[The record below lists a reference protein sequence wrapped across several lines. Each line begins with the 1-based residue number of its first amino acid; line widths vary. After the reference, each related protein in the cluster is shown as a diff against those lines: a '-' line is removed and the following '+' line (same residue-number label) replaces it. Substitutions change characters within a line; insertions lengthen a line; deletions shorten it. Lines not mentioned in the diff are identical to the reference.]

1 MLPIDVKYRLSS
13 TEISKCDEPFDKD
26 IFDAVLVSCNVI
38 REEVHKQAGENI
50 KRAQEKQQR
59 DYAKRNI
66 SSVSNHICIG
76 AQVLLRNN
84 KRNNRKG
91 GKFCFKWIGPYV
103 VSDITKRGLVTLKN
117 KDDKELKKKFN
128 KAQLKPFS
136 RNLDV
141 INEFQKLSGGENNEG
156 VNEVIQNNIKNTMEN
171 SKILDEKPAKIFHSN
186 SQIQDE
192 KPPRVINYW
201 DKLPDEII
209 EKLLLESIK
218 NSDYMRKT
226 YNNVLNT
233 CTRFQMVKRIGEK
246 LLPRIYIRED
256 DAVKKS
262 SFNGKFKVSVHKLI
276 KLFGQGSGL
285 IKRVAELIRDK
296 HWKSAWLILMP
307 DKCSWYT
314 IQRIYWR
321 NTLKEKKDSFVN
333 NNLET
338 DSNQRD
344 GFWLRNENFY
354 LKVEDK
360 NILLSSN
367 VWLNDKIM
375 DASQILICK
384 ALGTQDY
391 QSVLNCQKRVKPYR
405 AVTVE
410 YIQLLHNGINHWFL
424 SFCSNSRVQVCNSL
438 NSTLTRT
445 SRKSIQSLYKNVG
458 QKNDSGNVRVT
469 FLPVQKQPDGHNCG
483 LFAVAFAAEI
493 LAGKSPIE
501 AVFDV
506 AQMRDHLIFCLE
518 QGALTPFLKV

>member
-1 MLPIDVKYRLSS
+1 M
-13 TEISKCDEPFDKD
+13 
-26 IFDAVLVSCNVI
+26 
-38 REEVHKQAGENI
+38 
-50 KRAQEKQQR
+50 
-59 DYAKRNI
+59 
-66 SSVSNHICIG
+66 
-76 AQVLLRNN
+76 
-84 KRNNRKG
+84 
-91 GKFCFKWIGPYV
+91 
-103 VSDITKRGLVTLKN
+103 
-117 KDDKELKKKFN
+117 KKKFN

-141 INEFQKLSGGENNEG
+141 INEFQELSGGENNEG
-156 VNEVIQNNIKNTMEN
+156 VNEVIQNNIKDTMEN

-192 KPPRVINYW
+192 KPPRVINYC
-201 DKLPDEII
+201 DKLPDEIV
-209 EKLLLESIK
+209 EKILLESIK
-218 NSDYMRKT
+218 NS
-226 YNNVLNT
+226 
-233 CTRFQMVKRIGEK
+233 QMVKRIGEK

-262 SFNGKFKVSVHKLI
+262 SLNGKLKVSVRKLI

-333 NNLET
+333 NNLEI

-367 VWLNDKIM
+367 AWLNDKIM

-405 AVTVE
+405 AVTGE

-424 SFCSNSRVQVCNSL
+424 SFCSNSRVQVCDNL

-445 SRKSIQSLYKNVG
+445 SRKLIQSLYKNVG

-469 FLPVQKQPDGHNCG
+469 FLPVQKQPDGHHCG
-483 LFAVAFAAEI
+483 LFAVAFTAEI

-506 AQMRDHLIFCLE
+506 AQMRNHLIFCLE
-518 QGALTPFLKV
+518 QGALTPFPKV

>member
-1 MLPIDVKYRLSS
+1 MNLVI
-13 TEISKCDEPFDKD
+13 TD
-26 IFDAVLVSCNVI
+26 IFDPVLASCNVI
-38 REEVHKQAGENI
+38 REQVYKQAGANI
-50 KRAQEKQQR
+50 KRAEEKQQR

-66 SSVSNHICIG
+66 SSVSNDICIG

-84 KRNNRKG
+84 KRNDQKG
-91 GKFCFKWIGPYV
+91 GKFCFKCIGPYV

-141 INEFQKLSGGENNEG
+141 INECQELSGGENNEG
-156 VNEVIQNNIKNTMEN
+156 VNEVIENNIKDSMEN

-192 KPPRVINYW
+192 KPRGVINYW
-201 DKLPDEII
+201 DKLPDEID
-209 EKLLLESIK
+209 EKILLESIK
-218 NSDYMRKT
+218 NSDFMYKT
-226 YNNVLNT
+226 CSNVLNT

-262 SFNGKFKVSVHKLI
+262 SFNGKFKVSVRKLI

-285 IKRVAELIRDK
+285 IKRVAELIRHK

-307 DKCSWYT
+307 DKCSW
-314 IQRIYWR
+314 RK
-321 NTLKEKKDSFVN
+321 TLKEKKDSFVN

-367 VWLNDKIM
+367 AWLNDKIM
-375 DASQILICK
+375 DASQTLICK

-391 QSVLNCQKRVKPYR
+391 QSVLNCQKKSE
-405 AVTVE
+405 TV
-410 YIQLLHNGINHWFL
+410 
-424 SFCSNSRVQVCNSL
+424 
-438 NSTLTRT
+438 
-445 SRKSIQSLYKNVG
+445 QSC
-458 QKNDSGNVRVT
+458 DW
-469 FLPVQKQPDGHNCG
+469 
-483 LFAVAFAAEI
+483 
-493 LAGKSPIE
+493 
-501 AVFDV
+501 
-506 AQMRDHLIFCLE
+506 
-518 QGALTPFLKV
+518 

>member
-1 MLPIDVKYRLSS
+1 
-13 TEISKCDEPFDKD
+13 
-26 IFDAVLVSCNVI
+26 
-38 REEVHKQAGENI
+38 
-50 KRAQEKQQR
+50 
-59 DYAKRNI
+59 
-66 SSVSNHICIG
+66 
-76 AQVLLRNN
+76 
-84 KRNNRKG
+84 
-91 GKFCFKWIGPYV
+91 
-103 VSDITKRGLVTLKN
+103 
-117 KDDKELKKKFN
+117 
-128 KAQLKPFS
+128 
-136 RNLDV
+136 
-141 INEFQKLSGGENNEG
+141 
-156 VNEVIQNNIKNTMEN
+156 MEN

-201 DKLPDEII
+201 DKLPDEIV
-209 EKLLLESIK
+209 EKILLESIK
-218 NSDYMRKT
+218 NYGYMCKT

-233 CTRFQMVKRIGEK
+233 CTRFQMVRRIGEK

-262 SFNGKFKVSVHKLI
+262 SFNGKFKVSVRKLI

-285 IKRVAELIRDK
+285 IKRVAELIR
-296 HWKSAWLILMP
+296 
-307 DKCSWYT
+307 
-314 IQRIYWR
+314 
-321 NTLKEKKDSFVN
+321 DSFVN

-367 VWLNDKIM
+367 AWLNDKIM

-391 QSVLNCQKRVKPYR
+391 QSVLYCQKRVKPYK
-405 AVTVE
+405 AVTDE
-410 YIQLLHNGINHWFL
+410 YIQLLHNGINHWFQ
-424 SFCSNSRVQVCNSL
+424 SFCSNSRVQVCDSL
-438 NSTLTRT
+438 NSTLTLT

-469 FLPVQKQPDGHNCG
+469 FLPVQKQPDGYNCG
-483 LFAVAFAAEI
+483 LFTVAFAVEI

-501 AVFDV
+501 ALFDV

-518 QGALTPFLKV
+518 QGALTPFPKV

>member
-1 MLPIDVKYRLSS
+1 M
-13 TEISKCDEPFDKD
+13 
-26 IFDAVLVSCNVI
+26 IFAL
-38 REEVHKQAGENI
+38 
-50 KRAQEKQQR
+50 
-59 DYAKRNI
+59 
-66 SSVSNHICIG
+66 
-76 AQVLLRNN
+76 VLLRNN
-84 KRNNRKG
+84 KRNDRKG

-141 INEFQKLSGGENNEG
+141 INECQELSGGENNEG
-156 VNEVIQNNIKNTMEN
+156 VNEVILNNIKYTMEN

-192 KPPRVINYW
+192 KPPKVINYW
-201 DKLPDEII
+201 DKLPDEIV
-209 EKLLLESIK
+209 EKILLESIK
-218 NSDYMRKT
+218 NSDYMCKT

-246 LLPRIYIRED
+246 LLPRIYIRD

-262 SFNGKFKVSVHKLI
+262 SFNGKFKVSVRKLI
-276 KLFGQGSGL
+276 KLFGRGSGL

-296 HWKSAWLILMP
+296 HWKSAWLISMP

-344 GFWLRNENFY
+344 DFWLRNENFY

-367 VWLNDKIM
+367 AWLNDKIM

-384 ALGTQDY
+384 ALGTQDK

-405 AVTVE
+405 AVTGE
-410 YIQLLHNGINHWFL
+410 YIKLLHNGINHWFL
-424 SFCSNSRVQVCNSL
+424 SFYSNSL

-445 SRKSIQSLYKNVG
+445 SRKSIQFLYKNVG

-483 LFAVAFAAEI
+483 LFAVAFATEI

-518 QGALTPFLKV
+518 EGALTPFPKV